1 MQGGPS
7 PGCTA
12 STEPAEAAEDGP
24 RPYASLAP
32 YFARLFEP
40 RGIRGWFRR
49 ARTLVAAAGVTAG
62 RHLDV
67 GAGTCR
73 YSRYWTRA
81 GFQSVCLDLLHEMLS
96 RARLEGTEGRLRRV
110 CGTIE
115 CLRPGGAFDLATAID
130 DVAAYVGAQPGGL
143 ERFLP
148 ELRERL
154 RPGGLFL
161 FDFITPDGRRRY
173 TFRSSRQVG
182 SARITTDSRGRFD
195 EQGRLLRV
203 DLTLTAPGLVAHE
216 RHVLRLYTTEEM
228 EALLRGAG
236 FEVLA
241 LTDLYD
247 GDGVGYRANQPS
259 YDILARRL

>member
-1 MQGGPS
+1 V
-7 PGCTA
+7 A
-12 STEPAEAAEDGP
+12 AADAEL
-24 RPYASLAP
+24 RPYATLAP

-49 ARTLVAAAGVTAG
+49 ARALVEAAGVTEG

-96 RARLEGTEGRLRRV
+96 RAKLEGTDGRLLRV
-110 CGTIE
+110 CGTVE
-115 CLRPGGAFDLATAID
+115 CLCPSRAFDLATAID

-148 ELRERL
+148 QLHERL
-154 RPGGLFL
+154 RPGGVFL
-161 FDFITPDGRRRY
+161 FDFITPHGRRRY
-173 TFRSSRQVG
+173 TFRNSRQVG
-182 SARITTDSRGRFD
+182 EARITADSRGRFD
-195 EQGRLLRV
+195 EEGRLLRV
-203 DLTLTAPGLVAHE
+203 ELTLTAPDRVAHE

-241 LTDLYD
+241 MTDLYD
-247 GDGVGYRANQPS
+247 GDGIGYRANQPS
-259 YDILARRL
+259 YDVLARRL